1 MYTPVQMGRLYQQI
15 VDQIE
20 RRVLNGDLRHGDRLP
35 TERELAEQ
43 FGVSRT
49 VVREAMK
56 ALAQK
61 GLIQVR
67 PGRGTFVIDGT
78 SQAMQHSLSLMM
90 MIGQVGTIASLAEV
104 REILEPEIAAKAALR
119 ATEANIAAMQ
129 AAVATMDATLD
140 DSDAFIAAD
149 HAFHRALAEGTQNA
163 IILNLIDSIVDLL
176 QEQRKRISLVSGG
189 PQRGQYHHKQILDA
203 IARRDPDTAREAMS
217 AHLRQI
223 RNDSEIAATL
233 KY

>member
-1 MYTPVQMGRLYQQI
+1 MIIPPYHFTYTSISLEGEGPHRTRRFFGALRIRERSSGHFMYTPVQTGRLYQQI

-104 REILEPEIAAKAALR
+104 REILEPEIAARAALR

-140 DSDAFIAAD
+140 DSDA
-149 HAFHRALAEGTQNA
+149 
-163 IILNLIDSIVDLL
+163 
-176 QEQRKRISLVSGG
+176 
-189 PQRGQYHHKQILDA
+189 
-203 IARRDPDTAREAMS
+203 
-217 AHLRQI
+217 
-223 RNDSEIAATL
+223 
-233 KY
+233 